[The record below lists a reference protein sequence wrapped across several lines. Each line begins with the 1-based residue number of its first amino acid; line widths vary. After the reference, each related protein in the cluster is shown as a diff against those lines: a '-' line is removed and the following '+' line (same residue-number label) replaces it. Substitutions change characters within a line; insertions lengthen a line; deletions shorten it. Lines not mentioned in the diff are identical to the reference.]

1 MTEKIQVQ
9 NVKDIYFAGGCF
21 WGVAE
26 YFSRITG
33 IYHTTTGYANGN
45 TPNPTYE
52 QVCSKTTGFAE
63 TVRVQYDLNVV
74 DLRTLTKQF
83 FQIIDPLSL
92 NRQGFDVGT
101 QYRTGIYY
109 TDEKDRAVLQVVMY
123 AVQKHYSQKMAVELE
138 PLKNFYPAE
147 EYHQDYL
154 KKNPSGYCHINF
166 GTLNQL
172 ELRGN
177 GTVGRKLSAVSLRER
192 LTPEQFS
199 VTQNS
204 ATEEAFT
211 GEYWKEEKPGIYVD
225 IVTGEPLFT
234 SADKYNSGCGWP
246 SFTKPVRSDSITE
259 QHDSSHSMD
268 RTEIRSREGD
278 SHLGHVFDDGP
289 RDTGGLRYCINSAA
303 LRFIPLES
311 MEAEGYGEYIG
322 LVQP

>member
-1 MTEKIQVQ
+1 MTEKIQVH
-9 NVKDIYFAGGCF
+9 NSKDIYFAGGCF

-33 IYHTTTGYANGN
+33 IYDTTAGYANGN
-45 TPNPTYE
+45 TANPTYE
-52 QVCSKTTGFAE
+52 QVCSRTTGFAE
-63 TVRVQYDLNVV
+63 TVRVQYDLNVI
-74 DLRTLTKQF
+74 DLRTLAKQF
-83 FQIIDPLSL
+83 FQIIDPVSL
-92 NRQGFDVGT
+92 NKQGFDVGT

-109 TDEKDRAVLQVVMY
+109 TDERDKAILQVIMH
-123 AVQKHYSQKMAVELE
+123 AVQKHYSQKIVVELE

-147 EYHQDYL
+147 AYHQDYL

-172 ELRGN
+172 ELRPN
-177 GTVGRKLSAVSLRER
+177 GTVGRKLSAVNLRER

-211 GEYWKEEKPGIYVD
+211 GEYWNEEKPGIYVD

-246 SFTKPVRSDSITE
+246 SFTKPIRSDTITE

-322 LVQP
+322 IVQP